1 MYNMRAIILLCALV
15 LAVMAQ
21 NSNLIQNLPGLV
33 SLFEQIDTILI
44 YTISNPLP
52 TSVCIPDTSLLAR
65 ANSFST
71 GRFTLNNL
79 KKCL

>member
-33 SLFEQIDTILI
+33 SLFEHDRYDI
-44 YTISNPLP
+44 
-52 TSVCIPDTSLLAR
+52 
-65 ANSFST
+65 
-71 GRFTLNNL
+71 NL
-79 KKCL
+79 HY